1 MALILCPECG
11 KQVSDKA
18 ASCPNCGAP
27 ISGPPKSQAPS
38 GTGESGERLGESGER
53 PVEVYNPRQDQ
64 FLTRNR
70 GCLEVFVW
78 LGLAILIIAGLKSCM
93 S

>member
-1 MALILCPECG
+1 MALMSCPECG

-18 ASCPNCGAP
+18 AACPHCGAP
-27 ISGPPKSQAPS
+27 IAASSSSAAPRA
-38 GTGESGERLGESGER
+38 GEPRAEHGE

-70 GCLEVFVW
+70 GCLEVFVS
-78 LGLAILIIAGLKSCM
+78 LGLAILIIAGLKSCL
-93 S
+93 